1 VSDSSPNITVRKT
14 GPASAKVDAL
24 IVGVHT
30 SGDGL
35 TLVTGAD
42 EVDAAFGGSLVQTL
56 GALGAKGKPDE
67 VTLVPSGGAVSASL
81 VAAVGLGAEPSTPET
96 LRRAA
101 GAAVRHLAG
110 KAVTAAFALTC
121 GDAPAVSALAEGALL
136 GAYFYDEYRS
146 NHQPTKRL
154 TAITIVSDQA
164 RDKAVKAALTRAQV
178 VARAV
183 NLTRSWV
190 NASPSDLYPSVFA
203 DQAKA
208 EAKRAKVQVEV
219 LDKKAL
225 ANAGYGG
232 IIGVGQGSQRP
243 PRLVRLSY
251 RPSGAKR
258 HLALIGKGITF
269 DAGGL
274 SLKPNDGMVTMK
286 CDMAGAGAVLAA
298 TCAIAELGLPIAVT
312 TYAAM
317 AENMPSGTAQ
327 RPSDVL
333 TMYGGKTVEVLN
345 TDAEGR
351 LVMADAIVRA
361 GEDNPDL
368 IVDVATLTGACM
380 VALGSRVFGIMSDD
394 DELSRQLADVAKAAG
409 EEAWPLPIPEGTRER
424 LDSKVADLA
433 NVATQRLGGAL
444 VAASFLH
451 EFVGDGTPWAHLD
464 IAGPSFNEGGPWGYT
479 PSGGTGS
486 AVRTLIFL
494 AEAVADGELVPAGSS
509 TS

>member
-1 VSDSSPNITVRKT
+1 MLPAPRTSTPRSAGRSCKT
-14 GPASAKVDAL
+14 
-24 IVGVHT
+24 
-30 SGDGL
+30 L
-35 TLVTGAD
+35 T
-42 EVDAAFGGSLVQTL
+42 
-56 GALGAKGKPDE
+56 ALGAKGKPEE
-67 VTLVPSGGAVSASL
+67 VTLLPSGGALSAAL
-81 VAAVGLGAEPSTPET
+81 VAAVGLGADNPTPET

-101 GAAVRHLAG
+101 GAVVRHLAG
-110 KAVTAAFALTC
+110 RAGTAAFALAC
-121 GDAPAVSALAEGALL
+121 GDATAVGALAEGALL
-136 GAYFYDEYRS
+136 GAYSYDEYRT
-146 NHQPTKRL
+146 NHRASKTL
-154 TAITIVSDQA
+154 TALTLLSDQA

-178 VARAV
+178 VAQAV

-203 DQAKA
+203 DQAKV
-208 EAKRAKVQVEV
+208 EAKRAKLQVEV
-219 LDKKAL
+219 LDKKGL
-225 ANAGYGG
+225 TSGGYGG
-232 IIGVGQGSQRP
+232 IIGVGQGSERP
-243 PRLVRLSY
+243 PRMVRLSY
-251 RPSGAKR
+251 RPSGAKK
-258 HLALIGKGITF
+258 HLALVGKGITF

-286 CDMAGAGAVLAA
+286 CDMAGAAAVVAA

-312 TYAAM
+312 TYAPM
-317 AENMPSGTAQ
+317 AENMPSGSAQ

-361 GEDNPDL
+361 GEDAPDL

-380 VALGSRVFGIMSDD
+380 VALGSRVFGVMSDD
-394 DELSRQLADVAKAAG
+394 DELSLQLSAIARRGG

-424 LDSKVADLA
+424 LDSKIADLA

-451 EFVGDGTPWAHLD
+451 EFVGDGTAWAHLD
-464 IAGPSFNEGGPWGYT
+464 IAGPSFNEGAPWGYT

-486 AVRTLIFL
+486 AVRTLICL
-494 AEAVADGELVPAGSS
+494 AEAVAEGELVSA
-509 TS
+509 